1 MSSQEIK
8 DGQKIKRQE
17 SPKKKVEGCKKIRY
31 SFSLDESDSDSGRNS
46 SEDSDRGRGLIKIFR
61 VRNDPGVRQEEG
73 NLGSMVKA
81 QQNLTNT

>member
-46 SEDSDRGRGLIKIFR
+46 SED
-61 VRNDPGVRQEEG
+61 
-73 NLGSMVKA
+73 
-81 QQNLTNT
+81 